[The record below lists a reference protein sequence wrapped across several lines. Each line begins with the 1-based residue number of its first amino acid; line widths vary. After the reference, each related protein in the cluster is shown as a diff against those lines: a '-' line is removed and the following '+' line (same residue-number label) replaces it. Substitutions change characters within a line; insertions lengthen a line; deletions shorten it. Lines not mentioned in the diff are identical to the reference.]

1 MMIDR
6 ILKTGLLLLLLALS
20 AETHAQFFSD
30 INHPELE
37 WFEIETEHFLITH
50 HDGAEAFAR
59 RVAVIAEE
67 VYEPVTQLYE
77 FEPEDKPRILVR
89 DIDDANRSAYYPG
102 TNTID
107 FWATGLTHD
116 FELRGAKTDWV
127 RNIFT
132 HEFTHLISTQ
142 LARKASSRIQGVYL
156 QTFFYQEENRRE
168 DVSVTGIPNV
178 IGSVLLPSE
187 ILPPWFTEG
196 TAQYMAQGA
205 QHDTWDSHR
214 DMILRQAIL
223 NDRLLTYEQ
232 MSVFGAK
239 SGLGFEQVYDHGY
252 ALTLYIVN
260 RFGEN
265 TLGRLYKAMSRKWRY
280 DFDGATREGLGIPGR
295 ELYAD
300 WKASLQ
306 ERYAVQMKPVV
317 ADSAVGELRHDDGYM
332 NLHPKWAPDG
342 KSLAFLSNAGGDYG
356 RTNLLTL
363 ADDDTTAKFVAAG
376 ARTAIDWSPDGSHLV
391 FSRRSQRDDRGS
403 VFWDLYTADP
413 SDSSGVGLW
422 RTARGLIGFDG
433 GLRPG
438 RTRLTKGARGIHPS
452 YSPDGNRIAFIQNGG
467 GHNHLALLD
476 VASGQIRRLA
486 EFDNGAQL
494 HTPTWSPDGS
504 HIAFSLFS
512 PTGDRSIALIPSS
525 GGPHELLVRSD
536 ATDRDPCWTLDGN
549 LVFASDQDGIFNLY
563 HLTLETAAIH
573 RITRVP
579 GGALHPDT
587 HPSDESIAFSHYGEE
602 GFEIRIIHKK
612 GLWQPVEPG
621 VFEVNVRA
629 DPVAAEN
636 TSSAPLSKPY
646 ETDLIGLL
654 VSPRVA
660 IDVGKLKLGFYAFS
674 TEALGKQSLFV
685 QGLISHDRDLELF
698 ATYEYKGWKP
708 TFYFT
713 GFRVTHHVEED
724 IVDRDRDGRVFN
736 RTFALSGLILGFRR
750 PFRNGGVLDTHI
762 EYDRFGNSVDQS
774 RFNGQ
779 NRGVIGATFLNG
791 INAAVSYSYNNIAP
805 GIHSAVSPSS
815 GRDVNFRY
823 DRNFTFFF
831 KGFEPNTTIVIEQF
845 QNFFYDQ
852 LVVDWSEYLGGPG
865 ESSIGIRAYGGWM
878 GDVVNDD
885 EADGY
890 FDFRLGGLPF
900 MKGYTFF
907 SMEGRKAALIRGAW
921 RFPLWQNVDR
931 QTGPIHSSHLFG
943 SIYGGMGRAWD
954 GTPSD
959 DLLLRGWKKDVG
971 IQFRYEGT
979 TFYEYPL
986 AVSLDV
992 AYGLDDVPLKKVT
1005 DPVKRGG
1012 LQLYFTLL
1020 FGFLQNVGLN

>member
-1 MMIDR
+1 MIKSF
-6 ILKTGLLLLLLALS
+6 LKTGVLLLLLVPCAV
-20 AETHAQFFSD
+20 THAQFFSD

-50 HDGAEAFAR
+50 HNGAEAFAR

-67 VYEPVTQLYE
+67 VYDPVTRLYE
-77 FEPEDKPRILVR
+77 FAPDDKPRILVR

-127 RNIFT
+127 RNVFT

-156 QTFFYQEENRRE
+156 QTFFYQKENRRE
-168 DVSVTGIPNV
+168 DVSVTGLPNV
-178 IGSVLLPSE
+178 IASVILPSE

-196 TAQYMAQGA
+196 TAQYMVQGA

-260 RFGEN
+260 RFGEEAL
-265 TLGRLYKAMSRKWRY
+265 TRLYKAMSHKWRY
-280 DFDGATREGLGIPGR
+280 DFDGATREALDIPGR
-295 ELYAD
+295 QLYAN
-300 WKASLQ
+300 WKTSLQ
-306 ERYAVQMKPVV
+306 ERYAVQMQTVA
-317 ADSAVGELRHDDGYM
+317 ADSAVGELRYDKGYM
-332 NLHPKWAPDG
+332 NLHPRWAPDG
-342 KSLAFLSNAGGDYG
+342 KTLAFLSNVGGDYG

-363 ADDDTTAKFVAAG
+363 AGDDTTAKLVAGG
-376 ARTAIDWSPDGSHLV
+376 ARTAIDWSPDGSHLL
-391 FSRRSQRDDRGS
+391 FSRRSRRDQRGS

-422 RTARGLIGFDG
+422 RTAKGMIGFDG

-438 RTRLTKGARGIHPS
+438 RTRLTEGARGIHPS
-452 YSPDGNRIAFIQNGG
+452 YSPDGKTIVFIQNGG
-467 GHNHLALLD
+467 GTNHLSLLD
-476 VASGQIRRLA
+476 VSTGEIRRLA
-486 EFDNGAQL
+486 RFEDGSQL
-494 HTPTWSPDGS
+494 HTPRWSPDGS
-504 HIAFSLFS
+504 QIAFSLFGPS
-512 PTGDRSIALIPSS
+512 GDRSIARIPSA
-525 GGPHELLVRSD
+525 GGSHELLIRSD
-536 ATDRDPCWTLDGN
+536 GTDRDPCWTPDGN
-549 LVFASDQDGIFNLY
+549 LVFSSDQDGIFNLY
-563 HLTLETAAIH
+563 HLDLNTAVIH
-573 RITRVP
+573 RITRVL
-579 GGALHPDT
+579 GGALHPDI
-587 HPSDESIAFSHYGEE
+587 HPSDDRIAFSHYGED
-602 GFEIRIIHKK
+602 GYEIRTIDGR
-612 GLWQPVEPG
+612 GLWQEIG
-621 VFEVNVRA
+621 TGIFDVNVPA
-629 DPVAAEN
+629 NSVAAEN
-636 TSSAPLSKPY
+636 TSSAPASRPY

-674 TEALGKQSLFV
+674 TETLGKQSLFV
-685 QGLISHDRDLELF
+685 QGLVSHDRDLELF

-708 TFYFT
+708 TFYLT
-713 GFRVTHHVEED
+713 GMRVTHHVEED
-724 IVDRDRDGRVFN
+724 ILDRDRDGRVFN
-736 RTFALSGLILGFRR
+736 RTFALNALIVGLRKPLRG
-750 PFRNGGVLDTHI
+750 GGVLDAHV

-774 RFNGQ
+774 QFNGQ

-791 INAAVSYSYNNIAP
+791 LDLALSYSYNNITP
-805 GIHSAVSPSS
+805 GINSAVSPSS
-815 GRDVNFRY
+815 GRDVYFKY
-823 DRNFTFFF
+823 DRNFNFFL

-878 GDVVNDD
+878 GDVVNDS

-907 SMEGRKAALIRGAW
+907 SMEGRKAAMIRGAW
-921 RFPLWQNVDR
+921 RFPLWQKIDR
-931 QTGPIHSSHLFG
+931 QTGPVHSSHLFG
-943 SIYGGMGRAWD
+943 SVYGGLGRAWD
-954 GTPSD
+954 GTPED
-959 DLLLRGWKKDVG
+959 DLLLRSWKKDAG

-986 AVSLDV
+986 AISLDV
-992 AYGLDDVPLKKVT
+992 AYGFDHAPLQKVT
-1005 DPVKRGG
+1005 DTIERGG
-1012 LQLYFTLL
+1012 LKLYFTVL